1 MQFSRTSVLYFSPTG
16 GTRHVAEIMAQ
27 ELGVKD
33 IYDITVNCYGL
44 TFEKDELVVF
54 CFPVYS
60 GRVPPP
66 MIERMK
72 MIDSHGA
79 HALLIAVFGNRAI
92 DDALIEMGDLAFQRG
107 FNVVGGMQVIAPHSL
122 NHSVAA
128 GRPDAADREKIHE
141 FFTRFNAK
149 ENFRAV
155 TMPGSRPY
163 RKYVPVPVRA
173 FPGRDCMLCCTCAK
187 ECPAGAIEGPKA
199 MKISKCIG
207 CMRCVYVCPMDNRQ
221 IPAPIRKATEASV
234 KAVASGRKEV
244 EYWL

>member
-1 MQFSRTSVLYFSPTG
+1 MQYTRTSVLYFSPTG
-16 GTRHVAEIMAQ
+16 GTRHVAELAAA

-33 IYDITVNCYGL
+33 SYDITVNCYGL

-79 HALLIAVFGNRAI
+79 HAVLVAVFGNRAVE
-92 DDALIEMGDLAFQRG
+92 DALIEMGELAFKRG
-107 FNVVGGMQVIAPHSL
+107 FNIVGGIQVVAPHSL
-122 NHSVAA
+122 NKEVGA
-128 GRPDAADREKIHE
+128 GRPDAADKEKIHE
-141 FFTRFNAK
+141 FFSRFLAK
-149 ENFRAV
+149 DNNRPV

-163 RKYVPVPVRA
+163 RKYVSVPVRA
-173 FPGRDCMLCCTCAK
+173 FPGKDCMLCCTCAK

-199 MKISKCIG
+199 MKITKCIG

-221 IPAPIRKATEASV
+221 IPTAARVAVEASV
-234 KAVASGRKEV
+234 KAMCSGRKEV